1 MTLRLM
7 TAMVLILA
15 SGAAS
20 AAGTAPDLPAADLS
34 APDLSAKAINAAVLS
49 DWQAREKA
57 ASEAKTE
64 AKAEDEAAPA
74 APTDGAAVEAT
85 DIPETPDPQ
94 AATKEAIADEKEAAE
109 VDVEEADKLPD
120 PFLIRAQI
128 LLDRAHVSPGVID
141 GLAGGNT
148 DKAVRAYEEM
158 HDLKGDGKLDEAVWK
173 SLSADTAPVV
183 TTYTLT
189 EEDIGARY
197 VPDLPTDYAD
207 LAKLEWL
214 GFRGPAEAL
223 AERFHMDEDLLRILN
238 PDADFEAVGTKI
250 LVADPGAGPGPEP
263 LVDRIVVDRSK
274 GELFAYDES
283 GKMLLALPA
292 TIGSEDTPS
301 PSGTMKVNGAAPDPV
316 YEYDPKKNFKQGD
329 NAKKLTLP
337 AGPNGPVGSMWI
349 DLSKPT
355 YGIHGTPE
363 PSKID
368 KTASHGC
375 VRLTNWDADTLARL
389 IQPAKTVVEFKG

>member
-7 TAMVLILA
+7 TAMALILA
-15 SGAAS
+15 GGAAT
-20 AAGTAPDLPAADLS
+20 AAET
-34 APDLSAKAINAAVLS
+34 APDLSAQAINAAVLS

-57 ASEAKTE
+57 ASEAKAQAATE
-64 AKAEDEAAPA
+64 DQVKDEAPA
-74 APTDGAAVEAT
+74 DGAAVEAT

-94 AATKEAIADEKEAAE
+94 AATEEAIADEKDAAE

-128 LLDRAHVSPGVID
+128 LLDRAHASPGVID

-148 DKAVRAYEEM
+148 DKAVRAYEDM
-158 HDLKGDGKLDEAVWK
+158 NDLPVDGALDEAVWK
-173 SLSADTAPVV
+173 SLSKDATPVV

-189 EEDIGARY
+189 AEDVGGRY
-197 VPDLPTDYAD
+197 VPDLPTDYAE
-207 LAKLEWL
+207 LAKLEWI

-238 PDADFEAVGTKI
+238 PNADFEAVGTQI
-250 LVADPGAGPGPEP
+250 LVADPGPGPGPEP
-263 LVDRIVVDRSK
+263 LVDKIVIDKSK
-274 GELFAYDES
+274 GELLAYDEA
-283 GKMLLALPA
+283 GKIILVLPA
-292 TIGSEDTPS
+292 TIGSQDTPS
-301 PSGTMKVNGAAPDPV
+301 PSGTMKVNGAAPDPK

-329 NAKKLTLP
+329 NAGKLTLP
-337 AGPNGPVGSMWI
+337 PGPNGPVGSMWI

-389 IQPAKTVVEFKG
+389 IQPAKTTVEFKG